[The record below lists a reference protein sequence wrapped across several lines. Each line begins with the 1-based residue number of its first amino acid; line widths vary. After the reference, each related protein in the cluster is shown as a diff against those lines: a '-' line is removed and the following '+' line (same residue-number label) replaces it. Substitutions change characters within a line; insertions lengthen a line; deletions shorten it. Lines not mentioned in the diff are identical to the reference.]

1 MHSNS
6 IKRSNST
13 KNLMNALK
21 KLRNKNTHL
30 PLRKAVHC
38 CPSAHCGRL
47 SSGRGRRRRRPLTGH
62 RHTPSLEK
70 DATGRLALGAAAAV
84 RGGACRDG
92 CGGCGRWRRRG
103 ARRHTPSLEKRGA
116 RARWMR
122 ATDDCVRARARW
134 MRERRLRARGRR
146 WRPKENPRVNWYYR
160 WATKINFSAKGQMKR
175 ARVNL

>member
-1 MHSNS
+1 MKANS
-6 IKRSNST
+6 PRTQK
-13 KNLMNALK
+13 LMNAFELHKTQQLHQEFDECIK
-21 KLRNKNTHL
+21 KFKNKNTHL

-70 DATGRLALGAAAAV
+70 DATDRLALGAAATV

-92 CGGCGRWRRRG
+92 RGGCGRWRRRG

-116 RARWMR
+116 RTRWMR
-122 ATDDCVRARARW
+122 ATDGCVRARARW
-134 MRERRLRARGRR
+134 MRERRLRARAREG
-146 WRPKENPRVNWYYR
+146 V
-160 WATKINFSAKGQMKR
+160 AAKRKP
-175 ARVNL
+175 